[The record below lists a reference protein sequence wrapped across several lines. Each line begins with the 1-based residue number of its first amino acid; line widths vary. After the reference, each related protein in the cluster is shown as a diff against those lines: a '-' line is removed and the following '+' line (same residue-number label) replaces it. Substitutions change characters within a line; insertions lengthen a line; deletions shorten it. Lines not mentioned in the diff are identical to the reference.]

1 MTLYP
6 TLNGGDEL
14 AGDEAEVPPAA
25 VEDLHEGG
33 RYADEG
39 HDEAREAQ
47 VRDEHVPGSA
57 VLGAACRKRIS
68 IR

>member
-1 MTLYP
+1 M
-6 TLNGGDEL
+6 
-14 AGDEAEVPPAA
+14 PPAA